1 MKLSLSIFKRYELND
16 YSRKDYIKFA
26 VVDLETSREYP
37 ANFVCML
44 PRNIRSN
51 NKNASIFE
59 RKFGDE
65 SLDLANKL
73 LEDALRVER
82 DQEIKAEIRERLSL
96 LKSKPQS
103 RRRKTL

>member
-26 VVDLETSREYP
+26 VVDLETSKEYP
-37 ANFVCML
+37 ANFVCIL
-44 PRNIRSN
+44 PRNIRPN
-51 NKNASIFE
+51 DKNASNFE

-73 LEDALRVER
+73 LKNALRVER
-82 DQEIKAEIRERLSL
+82 DKEIKTEIRERLSL
-96 LKSKPQS
+96 LRSKPQG
-103 RRRKTL
+103 RLRKTL